1 MMKVQRNIFDPF
13 IKIFFHN
20 FITISFHFC
29 LYSFIFTHVN
39 LIVLVTSIQNGLNI
53 NFIVNKIKSCTIRS
67 SPHPH
72 QPSNPEHKV
81 NLWLIQ
87 AVTKSNQPS
96 SVPGPGDYNVVKPLP
111 KSATIAQTTQK
122 R

>member
-1 MMKVQRNIFDPF
+1 MRD
-13 IKIFFHN
+13 
-20 FITISFHFC
+20 
-29 LYSFIFTHVN
+29 
-39 LIVLVTSIQNGLNI
+39 
-53 NFIVNKIKSCTIRS
+53 NKIKSCTIRS
-67 SPHPH
+67 N
-72 QPSNPEHKV
+72 QPPLQPLNSELRV
-81 NLWLIQ
+81 NFSINS